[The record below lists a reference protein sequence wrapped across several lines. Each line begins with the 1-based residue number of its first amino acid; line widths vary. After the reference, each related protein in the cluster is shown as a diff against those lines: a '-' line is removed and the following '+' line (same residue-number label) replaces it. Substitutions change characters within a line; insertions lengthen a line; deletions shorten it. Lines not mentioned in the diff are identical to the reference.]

1 MPRLYPTGCPSTAGS
16 AFMTPAGEEASAGRS
31 IRPAA
36 PTAASTFRLRRPRRS
51 LKTSPR
57 EIRCSA
63 TTWPVQSPKKRLRRK
78 NRQQPLRPPQ
88 PPPRCAGDHGR
99 TGTGADPA
107 AGRAAGGSQRGAS
120 GGKYGWSGRRSVS
133 GGIQSPGN
141 SGVSSGNGPGC
152 ARPCGSVCDGR
163 RGRGELWSR
172 ICGSG
177 ARADA
182 GTWRPWSLREKL
194 PQKPADVQSWLSAG
208 VFYLIGI

>member
-88 PPPRCAGDHGR
+88 PLPRLRRRPQPHR
-99 TGTGADPA
+99 HRSRPSRWVPA
-107 AGRAAGGSQRGAS
+107 
-120 GGKYGWSGRRSVS
+120 WSF
-133 GGIQSPGN
+133 
-141 SGVSSGNGPGC
+141 
-152 ARPCGSVCDGR
+152 R
-163 RGRGELWSR
+163 RGIRMVREAERLRRNPVPRKLRRLRWKRLRLCQALWVR
-172 ICGSG
+172 
-177 ARADA
+177 
-182 GTWRPWSLREKL
+182 L
-194 PQKPADVQSWLSAG
+194 
-208 VFYLIGI
+208 